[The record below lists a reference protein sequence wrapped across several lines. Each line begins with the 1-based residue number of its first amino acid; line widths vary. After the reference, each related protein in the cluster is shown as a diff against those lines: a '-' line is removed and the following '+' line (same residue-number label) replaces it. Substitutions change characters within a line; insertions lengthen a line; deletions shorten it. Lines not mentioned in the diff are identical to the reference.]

1 MLLELVFLKEICQ
14 NLEIFVSVINN
25 KYPEK
30 IR

>member
-1 MLLELVFLKEICQ
+1 MLLELVFLNEICQ

-25 KYPEK
+25 KSPEK